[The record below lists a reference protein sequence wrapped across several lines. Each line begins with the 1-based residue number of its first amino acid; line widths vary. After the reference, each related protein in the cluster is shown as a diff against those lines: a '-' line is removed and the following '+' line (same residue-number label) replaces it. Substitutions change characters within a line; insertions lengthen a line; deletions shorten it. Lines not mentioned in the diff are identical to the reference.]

1 MGQKVTIKVNGKAFG
16 VTVNSEA
23 EEQLF
28 RKAASSVDNC
38 IALRKEQFSNKSMED
53 LLTFVSFNECK
64 TRLRSQMELEKIKKE
79 LAALNRQL
87 EAYLDNTDK

>member
-1 MGQKVTIKVNGKAFG
+1 MGQKVTIKVNGKTFG

-23 EEQLF
+23 EEELF
-28 RKAASSVDNC
+28 RKAASAVDNW

>member
-1 MGQKVTIKVNGKAFG
+1 
-16 VTVNSEA
+16 
-23 EEQLF
+23 
-28 RKAASSVDNC
+28 
-38 IALRKEQFSNKSMED
+38 MED